1 MAFKNTY
8 LAYGSW
14 WSTPFCKWQGSL
26 ANEHS
31 IKLAARVAKEV
42 LAERGVPGEV
52 IDGITLGISVPQKH
66 SFYGSPWVAGM
77 MGLEGVTGPTISQ
90 ACATGARML
99 ASAAL
104 EVETGYRAA
113 ILALAC
119 DRVSN
124 GPHVYYPNP
133 TGPGGKGVHEDPVW
147 DNFGFDPHAKNP
159 MSQTGE
165 NVAKRYEITRE
176 EQDAMALLRAGQYEM
191 ALADDRAFQRKYMA
205 PVTIGRGRRAKTI
218 DADEGPRPIT
228 AEGLAKLRPAAEGGT
243 ITFGTQTHP
252 ADANAGLIVC
262 NEKRAGELSKDG
274 VKVELL
280 SYGEARVEKG
290 YMPAAV
296 APAARDALERA
307 GLSVD
312 QVNCFKTHNPF
323 AVNDVLFCREMGLDP
338 ERVNNYGS
346 PLVYG
351 HPQAPMGLRV
361 VIELCEELVLRG
373 GGVGLFSGCAA
384 GDSAMALAVRVTT

>member
-1 MAFKNTY
+1 MALQNTY

-26 ANEHS
+26 ANEHA
-31 IKLAARVAKEV
+31 IKLAARVAKET
-42 LAERGVPGEV
+42 LAARGVPGEV
-52 IDGITLGISVPQKH
+52 IDGITLGISVPQAH
-66 SFYGSPWVAGM
+66 SFYGSPWIAGM

-90 ACATGARML
+90 ACATSARML

-104 EVETGYRAA
+104 EVETGYRSAV
-113 ILALAC
+113 LALAC

-133 TGPGGKGVHEDPVW
+133 MGPGGKGTHEDPVW

-165 NVAKRYEITRE
+165 NVAARYEITRE

-191 ALADDRAFQRKYMA
+191 ALADDRAFQRRYMA
-205 PVTIGRGRRAKTI
+205 PVVIGRGKRAKTI

-228 AEGLAKLRPAAEGGT
+228 AEGLAALRPAAEGGT

-262 NEKRAGELSKDG
+262 NKGRAAELSKDG
-274 VKVELL
+274 VTVELL

-307 GLSVD
+307 GLTVD
-312 QVNCFKTHNPF
+312 QVEAFKTHNPF
-323 AVNDVLFCREMGLDP
+323 AVNDVLFCREMGLKP

-351 HPQAPMGLRV
+351 HPQSPMGIRV
-361 VIELCEELVLRG
+361 IIELCEELVLRG

-384 GDSAMALAVRVTT
+384 GDSAMAIAVRVTG

>member
-1 MAFKNTY
+1 MVLFV
-8 LAYGSW
+8 AYGSW

-42 LAERGVPGEV
+42 LGNRGVPGEV

-104 EVETGYRAA
+104 EVETGYRKA

-124 GPHVYYPNP
+124 GPHMYYPNP
-133 TGPGGKGVHEDPVW
+133 TGPGGKGTHEDPVW

-165 NVAKRYEITRE
+165 NVAARYEITRE

-218 DADEGPRPIT
+218 EEDEGPRPIT

-252 ADANAGLIVC
+252 ADANAGILVTA
-262 NEKRAGELSKDG
+262 KGLASELSKTG
-274 VKVELL
+274 VMVELL

-296 APAARDALERA
+296 APAAQDALARA
-307 GLSVD
+307 GLTVD
-312 QVNCFKTHNPF
+312 QVDCFKTHNPF
-323 AVNDVLFCREMGLDP
+323 AVNDVLFCREMGLSP

-384 GDSAMALAVRVTT
+384 GDSAMALAVRVTG

>member
-42 LAERGVPGEV
+42 LGNRGVPGEV

-104 EVETGYRAA
+104 EVETGYRKA
-113 ILALAC
+113 IHALAC

-124 GPHVYYPNP
+124 GPHMYYPNP
-133 TGPGGKGVHEDPVW
+133 TGPGGKGTHEDPVW

-165 NVAKRYEITRE
+165 NVAARYEITRE

-218 DADEGPRPIT
+218 EEDEGPRPIT

-252 ADANAGLIVC
+252 ADANAGILVTA
-262 NEKRAGELSKDG
+262 KGLASELSKTG
-274 VKVELL
+274 VMVELL

-296 APAARDALERA
+296 APAAQDALARA
-307 GLSVD
+307 GLTVD
-312 QVNCFKTHNPF
+312 QVDCFKTHNPF
-323 AVNDVLFCREMGLDP
+323 AVNDVLFCREMGLSP

-384 GDSAMALAVRVTT
+384 GDSAMALAVRVTG